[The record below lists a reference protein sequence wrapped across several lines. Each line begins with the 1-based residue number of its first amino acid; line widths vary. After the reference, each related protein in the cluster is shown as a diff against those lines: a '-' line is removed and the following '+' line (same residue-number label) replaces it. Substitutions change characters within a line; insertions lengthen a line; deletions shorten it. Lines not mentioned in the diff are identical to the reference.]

1 MRIRYLYEI
10 GFYFDRGN
18 EDNWHKFWKFH
29 AKTGVLQQ
37 NFQWKYDT
45 KSPKLHLLILKGQIG
60 KSIPV
65 VEQVSQIMDNF
76 TFGRNISIWPFRK
89 L

>member
-1 MRIRYLYEI
+1 MRITALT
-10 GFYFDRGN
+10 G
-18 EDNWHKFWKFH
+18 HKFWKFH

-65 VEQVSQIMDNF
+65 VEQVSQIMDNY
-76 TFGRNISIWPFRK
+76 TLGRNTPIRPLSMNSAQDDDSK
-89 L
+89 SHL